1 MVCFNDGAIHI
12 HELVTSKPQERS
24 PLKTPLQLPGTILGA
39 IKNPGFHLRLRRSL
53 VGKRPAGF
61 RGPSGWPQEVVLPFD
76 SGDDCRIAA
85 NTWLKLGG
93 WKEVFVVE
101 I

>member
-1 MVCFNDGAIHI
+1 M
-12 HELVTSKPQERS
+12 
-24 PLKTPLQLPGTILGA
+24 
-39 IKNPGFHLRLRRSL
+39 
-53 VGKRPAGF
+53 GKRPAGF
-61 RGPSGWPQEVVLPFD
+61 RGPSAWPQEVVLPFD

-101 I
+101 IYARR